1 MITDDNI
8 IKPLLSGSLKNI
20 IGSEELIVEV
30 AREMVKDE
38 IKRIIHQKL
47 EASPQLRQEFRDA
60 IGMYFEAKIKE
71 AYAGI
76 KLAKSSAKL
85 GLDLIPEHLRSQM
98 SKELQEELIKLVEK
112 TL

>member
-1 MITDDNI
+1 MTADEDI
-8 IKPLLSGSLKNI
+8 IKPLLSGSLKNVL
-20 IGSEELIVEV
+20 GGEELIVDV
-30 AREMVKDE
+30 ARDLVKDE
-38 IKRIIHQKL
+38 IKRIIREKL
-47 EASPQLRQEFRDA
+47 EASPELRQEFKDA

-85 GLDLIPEHLRSQM
+85 GLELIPENLRDEM
-98 SKELQEELIKLVEK
+98 SKELQKELSKLVEK

>member
-1 MITDDNI
+1 MTAEDNL
-8 IKPLLSGSLKNI
+8 IKPILSGSLRNVL
-20 IGSEELIVEV
+20 GGEEIIVEV
-30 AREMVKDE
+30 ARELVKDE

-47 EASPQLRQEFRDA
+47 EASPELRKEFRDA

-85 GLDLIPEHLRSQM
+85 GLDLIPESLRDQM

>member
-1 MITDDNI
+1 MTRDDSL
-8 IKPLLSGSLKNI
+8 IKPILGGSLKDVL
-20 IGSEELIVEV
+20 GGEEIIVEV
-30 AREMVKDE
+30 ARELVKDE
-38 IKRIIHQKL
+38 IKRIILQKL
-47 EASPQLRQEFRDA
+47 EASPELRQEFRDA

-85 GLDLIPEHLRSQM
+85 GLDLIPDHLRDQM
-98 SKELQEELIKLVEK
+98 SKELQQELIKLVEK